1 MIYALKNY
9 YVKSKKKEMGGDGG
23 TWEEKPGLGVEMGKK

>member
-9 YVKSKKKEMGGDGG
+9 YVKSKKEMGGDGG
-23 TWEEKPGLGVEMGKK
+23 TWEEKTRLGVEMGKK